1 MTHKEWIMTQTCAA
15 WNMNCGGTIVSHHV
29 RTAANAGT
37 GMKPGDEWLV
47 PLCDSHH
54 MEGHHKGWKT
64 FERKY
69 GVDLKAI
76 AVSLAA
82 NSPALRKPKP

>member
-1 MTHKEWIMTQTCAA
+1 MTHKEWIEQQPCSASGKWKLYCDGA
-15 WNMNCGGTIVSHHV
+15 VVAHHV
-29 RTAANAGT
+29 RTAANSGT

-47 PLCDSHH
+47 PLCDKHH
-54 MEGHHKGWKT
+54 KEGHQKGWKT

-76 AVSLAA
+76 AMELA
-82 NSPALRKPKP
+82 KEHQ